1 MDLDTKLTSIH
12 ESINESA
19 KESLTAIGDLN
30 AKMGIMEERAK
41 LRHEAYEKEMKE
53 VKWKAVQDEKECK
66 RRGGIAHTAL
76 DKVVSLEDA
85 GKARKKYL
93 FMGVAT
99 VVGLFAKQVWDTLF
113 GPK

>member
-1 MDLDTKLTSIH
+1 MDLDTKLTNIH
-12 ESINESA
+12 NSINQA
-19 KESLTAIGDLN
+19 AQESLKAIGDLN
-30 AKMGIMEERAK
+30 TEMGRMDERAEQ
-41 LRHEAYEKEMKE
+41 RYQAYQKEMKE
-53 VKWKAVQDEKECK
+53 VKWKAAQDETECK

-99 VVGLFAKQVWDTLF
+99 VIGLFVKQIWDVLF